1 MDYIRQW
8 KKENKCFSRPKKMR
22 TNVNDV
28 KDWIEEL
35 KKRGIK
41 EFQFRNLPNDLK
53 IIGIIRKASAIGK
66 IEEKE
71 KIKSIITWNVK

>member
-1 MDYIRQW
+1 
-8 KKENKCFSRPKKMR
+8 MR

-41 EFQFRNLPNDLK
+41 EFQFRNLPDDLK
-53 IIGIIRKASAIGK
+53 IIGIIRKASVMGK

>member
-1 MDYIRQW
+1 
-8 KKENKCFSRPKKMR
+8 MR
-22 TNVNDV
+22 TRVNDV

-35 KKRGIK
+35 KKREIN
-41 EFQFRNLPNDLK
+41 EFQFRNLPDDLK